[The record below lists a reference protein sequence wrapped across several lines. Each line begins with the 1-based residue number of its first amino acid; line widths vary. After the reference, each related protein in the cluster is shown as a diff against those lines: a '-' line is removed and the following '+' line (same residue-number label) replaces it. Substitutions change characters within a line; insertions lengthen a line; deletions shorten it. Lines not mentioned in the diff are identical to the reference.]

1 MLSGTLI
8 LGMVT
13 LEGQKYVTVSLVILM
28 VECIH
33 KELHETHDRLQELVS
48 CNVFLKQFSKT
59 WTVGGETDQTSIN
72 SLQGIGHQQQE
83 QPM

>member
-1 MLSGTLI
+1 MILPSGCPVLSGTLI

-33 KELHETHDRLQELVS
+33 KELHETHDRLQELGAPIGSQVLP
-48 CNVFLKQFSKT
+48 N
-59 WTVGGETDQTSIN
+59 GEEFHMESI
-72 SLQGIGHQQQE
+72 LQEYVRRRI
-83 QPM
+83 